1 METAQIVQSLRQQAI
16 QQNGISSGISRMLGS
31 GFSFSD
37 IILTMLSNTGLGG
50 DLQNEKAIP
59 SQYGEII
66 DILSENLMSG
76 EMQFPVIPQ
85 ENGDIDLKNS
95 DFFGNLISVDPSQL
109 SGLLGFVMTG
119 SDTLRNSGQLSA
131 LYEEMP
137 VKPNGLNADGIAAS
151 ELINEYIESGEL
163 EIIGYKSGSEGG
175 AEAFAGKDSAS
186 DSQDES
192 GLLDFYRT
200 MQNAKEAVLSLI
212 HI

>member
-85 ENGDIDLKNS
+85 ENGDIDLKN
-95 DFFGNLISVDPSQL
+95 F
-109 SGLLGFVMTG
+109 
-119 SDTLRNSGQLSA
+119 
-131 LYEEMP
+131 
-137 VKPNGLNADGIAAS
+137 
-151 ELINEYIESGEL
+151 
-163 EIIGYKSGSEGG
+163 
-175 AEAFAGKDSAS
+175 
-186 DSQDES
+186 
-192 GLLDFYRT
+192 
-200 MQNAKEAVLSLI
+200 
-212 HI
+212 

>member
-131 LYEEMP
+131 DISPAVREEPKRLPARIQRQIVRM
-137 VKPNGLNADGIAAS
+137 KADCWIFT
-151 ELINEYIESGEL
+151 EPC
-163 EIIGYKSGSEGG
+163 K
-175 AEAFAGKDSAS
+175 
-186 DSQDES
+186 
-192 GLLDFYRT
+192 
-200 MQNAKEAVLSLI
+200 MQRKLFLS
-212 HI
+212 